1 MNLRC
6 PDMLTAG
13 SGLALNPVVLEDRLW
28 LLLELFG
35 YRKSR
40 VDHTQV
46 ERAEKDNRITEHM
59 LEAIKQQVLRSAA
72 ERLLR
77 AIDEGK

>member
-13 SGLALNPVVLEDRLW
+13 SGLASNPVVLEDRLW

-40 VDHTQV
+40 VDHIQV
-46 ERAEKDNRITEHM
+46 ERAETDNRITEHM
-59 LEAIKQQVLRSAA
+59 LEVIKQQVLQSAA
-72 ERLLR
+72 ERLRR

>member
-28 LLLELFG
+28 LLLESFG

-46 ERAEKDNRITEHM
+46 ERAENDNRITEHM